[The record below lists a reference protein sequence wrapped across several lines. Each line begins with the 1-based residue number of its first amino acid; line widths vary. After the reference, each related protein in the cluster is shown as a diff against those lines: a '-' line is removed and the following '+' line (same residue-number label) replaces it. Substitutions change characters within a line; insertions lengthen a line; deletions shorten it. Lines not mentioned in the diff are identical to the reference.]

1 MPGDYD
7 VDKIIE
13 ELERIELEDKL
24 TNGIQNVVKKNK
36 KNFFKWLF
44 SCFSCSD
51 Y

>member
-36 KNFFKWLF
+36 KNFSL
-44 SCFSCSD
+44 
-51 Y
+51 